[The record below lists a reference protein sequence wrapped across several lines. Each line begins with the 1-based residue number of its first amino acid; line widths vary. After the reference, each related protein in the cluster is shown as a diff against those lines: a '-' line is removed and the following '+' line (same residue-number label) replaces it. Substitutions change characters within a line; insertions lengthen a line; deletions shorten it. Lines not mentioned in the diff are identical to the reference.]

1 MGRFEGGGVISEL
14 EEMGASKIIYA
25 CICVWINLS
34 KREGVQHRD
43 GGGRARE
50 KKNRFSFAFC
60 CGSLWLVAP
69 LDGGWEKIAE
79 LIFFG
84 CRRVG

>member
-34 KREGVQHRD
+34 KREGVQH
-43 GGGRARE
+43 ATVVE
-50 KKNRFSFAFC
+50 ELAKKK
-60 CGSLWLVAP
+60 SL
-69 LDGGWEKIAE
+69 
-79 LIFFG
+79 
-84 CRRVG
+84 

>member
-34 KREGVQHRD
+34 KREGVQH
-43 GGGRARE
+43 ATVVE
-50 KKNRFSFAFC
+50 ELAKK
-60 CGSLWLVAP
+60 
-69 LDGGWEKIAE
+69 KIA
-79 LIFFG
+79 LASLSAAG
-84 CRRVG
+84 PYG